1 MRSTTVIMVAL
12 SLAQIASADGRREHM
27 RMTAKQ
33 DREQILQHIHSIFQA
48 YLRQDRDAIRKT
60 HTPDWT
66 GFQGPSVKIERGIDA
81 YMVNAEKSLQNLR
94 GTGYELLD
102 TEVQIYGDMALVY
115 YIARYD
121 YRDREGREGSI
132 PLRSIDVYR
141 REHGEWN
148 QCGSHI
154 TPIPAGGDWGEG
166 RAGQSSAHSGKL
178 NPTAA
183 TAASQSELTMPRSLA
198 PPEREELLKARE
210 AVWRAWFAGDQVAL
224 RAVVPDEAI
233 AMDPGVAD
241 WADQDEILRRSSAFA
256 AGGKLLRLEFPET
269 RMQVYGNVAILYT
282 SFVFETQQDG
292 QRNVTTGRGTEVFVN
307 RGDKWVNTGW
317 HLEPQETGVTP

>member
-1 MRSTTVIMVAL
+1 
-12 SLAQIASADGRREHM
+12 LADERREQT
-27 RMTAKQ
+27 RMTTKE
-33 DREQILQHIHSIFQA
+33 DRDQILQHIHSIFQA

-81 YMVNAEKSLQNLR
+81 YMVNAEKSLQTLR

-102 TEVQIYGDMALVY
+102 TEVQIYGDLALVY

-121 YRDREGREGSI
+121 YRDQEGREGSI

-166 RAGQSSAHSGKL
+166 RMGKSPAHGDRL
-178 NPTAA
+178 NPSAA
-183 TAASQSELTMPRSLA
+183 TTAVASEPATPRSLA
-198 PPEREELLKARE
+198 PQEREELLKVRE

-224 RAVVPDEAI
+224 RAAIPDEAI
-233 AMDPGVAD
+233 AMDPGVAA
-241 WADQDEILRRSSAFA
+241 WADQAEILRRSSAFA

-282 SFVFETQQDG
+282 SFVFETEQDG
-292 QRNVTTGRGTEVFVN
+292 QRNVMAGRGTEVFVN
-307 RGDKWVNTGW
+307 HAGKWVNTGW
-317 HLEPQETGVTP
+317 HLESRGTGVTP

>member
-1 MRSTTVIMVAL
+1 MRTSRAIVVGLAL
-12 SLAQIASADGRREHM
+12 TQIASADGREEM
-27 RMTAKQ
+27 RMTTKE
-33 DREQILQHIHSIFQA
+33 DREQIVQHIHSIFQA
-48 YLRQDRDAIRKT
+48 FLQQDRDALRKT

-81 YMVNAEKSLQNLR
+81 YMINAEKSLQNLP

-102 TEVQIYGDMALVY
+102 TEIQLYGDMALVY

-121 YRDREGREGSI
+121 YRSQEGREGSI

-141 REHGEWN
+141 RENGQWN

-154 TPIPAGGDWGEG
+154 TPIPSGGDWGGARMG
-166 RAGQSSAHSGKL
+166 RPSAHSDKL
-178 NPTAA
+178 NPSAA
-183 TAASQSELTMPRSLA
+183 TVASRNEPTMPRSLA
-198 PPEREELLKARE
+198 SLEREELLKARE
-210 AVWRAWFAGDQVAL
+210 AVWRAWFAGDQVTL
-224 RAVVPDEAI
+224 RGAVPDEAI
-233 AMDPGVAD
+233 AMDPGVAE

-256 AGGKLLRLEFPET
+256 ARGELLRLEFPDT
-269 RMQVYGNVAILYT
+269 RRQVYGAVAILYT

-307 RGDKWVNTGW
+307 RDGKWVNTGW
-317 HLEPQETGVTP
+317 HLEPQDSGVAP